1 MARIYGEFYHASG
14 VSKELRNMMLGGRT
28 PEQAMEAMEWLYGE
42 DMGPTGYGHVF
53 SRQRLAA
60 E

>member
-14 VSKELRNMMLGGRT
+14 VARELRNMMLGGRK
-28 PEQAMEAMEWLYGE
+28 PEDAFESMAWLYGE
-42 DMGPTGYGHVF
+42 DMSPTGYGQIF
-53 SRQRLAA
+53 QRESAAA